1 LTTLRGGTGL
11 MTVMTTTFHC
21 YLSRIP
27 TSVFGQ
33 WDVGATGQIPK
44 RSSSTPV
51 PIVASIMSSTSR
63 RVASAPP
70 WSTPSAG

>member
-1 LTTLRGGTGL
+1 
-11 MTVMTTTFHC
+11 
-21 YLSRIP
+21 
-27 TSVFGQ
+27 
-33 WDVGATGQIPK
+33 
-44 RSSSTPV
+44 V